1 MDNHY
6 VTITKYLQ
14 KFNEIIDFELIF
26 NEFISMYNIQNTSE
40 KYMVKSIL
48 KKIN

>member
-14 KFNEIIDFELIF
+14 KIKDIVALELIF
-26 NEFISMYNIQNTSE
+26 NEFISMYNIRNTSE
-40 KYMVKSIL
+40 KYML
-48 KKIN
+48 